1 MTDPLG
7 DTLAGF
13 SHSAARSD
21 LAPPLRWA
29 NGVKR
34 FAARKPLGAVSGGI
48 ILVLVL
54 AAVFAPI
61 VAPYGVSERSRDIL
75 ESPSMSHLMG
85 TDQLGRDEFSR
96 IIYGARLSLYIGLAA
111 TLLSSALGLTVGI
124 AAGYFGGK
132 VDRVLGVVLDSIMA
146 FPALILA
153 IALVAALGPSAQN
166 VVLAILL
173 PSAARF
179 ARIVRSDVLRIRSLP
194 YVEAAQTV
202 GCSNFRIV
210 TRHIAPNVMATV
222 IVLASVGLPGAILA
236 ESGLSFLG
244 LGPPPPNP
252 SWGRMLSDEGQLFF
266 RSAPWLVI
274 WPGVALAVAVYAFNL
289 LGDALRDYLDP
300 KLRSR

>member
-1 MTDPLG
+1 MADPLSE
-7 DTLAGF
+7 TLLGLPSSYAK
-13 SHSAARSD
+13 SD
-21 LAPPLRWA
+21 QIAPLRWA
-29 NGVKR
+29 NEVKR
-34 FAARKPLGAVSGGI
+34 FAGSKPLGAISAGI
-48 ILVLVL
+48 ILVFVV
-54 AAVFAPI
+54 AAVFAPV
-61 VAPYGVSERSRDIL
+61 VAPYGVSERSRDVL
-75 ESPSMSHLMG
+75 QSPSSSHIMG
-85 TDQLGRDEFSR
+85 TDQLGRDVFSR

-111 TLLSSALGLTVGI
+111 TLLSSALGLTVGV
-124 AAGYFGGK
+124 AAGYFGGT
-132 VDRVLGVVLDSIMA
+132 VDRILGVVLDSIMA
-146 FPALILA
+146 FPVLILA

-166 VVLAILL
+166 VILAILL

-202 GCSNFRIV
+202 GCSNLRIV
-210 TRHIAPNVMATV
+210 ARHITPNVMATV

-244 LGPPPPNP
+244 LGPPPPDP
-252 SWGRMLSDEGQLFF
+252 SWGRMLSDEGQIFF

-274 WPGVALAVAVYAFNL
+274 WPGVALALAVYSFNL

>member
-7 DTLAGF
+7 ETLVGLP
-13 SHSAARSD
+13 RS
-21 LAPPLRWA
+21 LAKQDPIALVRWA
-29 NGVKR
+29 YGVKR
-34 FAARKPLGAVSGGI
+34 FAVRKPLGAISASI
-48 ILVLVL
+48 ILVFVV

-75 ESPSMSHLMG
+75 QSPSLDHIMG

-96 IIYGARLSLYIGLAA
+96 IIYGARLSLYIGLVA
-111 TLLSSALGLTVGI
+111 TLLSSALGLTIGI

-132 VDRVLGVVLDSIMA
+132 VDRILGVALDSVMA

-153 IALVAALGPSAQN
+153 IALVAALGASAQN

-252 SWGRMLSDEGQLFF
+252 SWGRMLSDEGQQFF

-274 WPGVALAVAVYAFNL
+274 WPGVALAVAVYSFNL

>member
-1 MTDPLG
+1 MAEPIPEAIPGIRGYAMESNPLA
-7 DTLAGF
+7 LV
-13 SHSAARSD
+13 RW
-21 LAPPLRWA
+21 LRA
-29 NGVKR
+29 IR
-34 FAARKPLGAVSGGI
+34 QFASRKPLGAVSGGI
-48 ILVLVL
+48 ILVLVG

-61 VAPYGVSERSRDIL
+61 VAPYGVSERSREIL
-75 ESPSMSHLMG
+75 QGPSWSHLMG
-85 TDQLGRDEFSR
+85 TDQLGRDELSR

-111 TLLSSALGLTVGI
+111 TLLSAILGLSTGI
-124 AAGYFGGK
+124 IAGYFGGT
-132 VDRVLGVVLDSIMA
+132 VDRILGVVLDSIMA

-179 ARIVRSDVLRIRSLP
+179 ARVIRSDVLRIRRLP
-194 YVEAAQTV
+194 YIEAAQTV
-202 GCSNFRIV
+202 GCSNARILA
-210 TRHIAPNVMATV
+210 RHIAPNVMATA

-244 LGPPPPNP
+244 LGPPPPDP
-252 SWGRMLSDEGQLFF
+252 SWGRMLSDEGQQFF

-274 WPGVALAVAVYAFNL
+274 WPGVALALAVYAFNL